1 MHDPCSGCLGRRLF
15 ARTRLQAGAPQLH
28 DFQVLLS
35 SFISRRASARGSTR
49 CGFTK
54 PAPCACGSQGEGA
67 QGVYGWRAHPAVRA
81 YRAFKRGEAP
91 PEPEAVVLESL
102 SASAGRSELAQLGL
116 HM

>member
-1 MHDPCSGCLGRRLF
+1 MHLQSLRLHP
-15 ARTRLQAGAPQLH
+15 ANANYMWS
-28 DFQVLLS
+28 QV
-35 SFISRRASARGSTR
+35 RGL
-49 CGFTK
+49 
-54 PAPCACGSQGEGA
+54 

-91 PEPEAVVLESL
+91 PEPEAVVLEPL